1 MESSEG
7 QTRGSLGK
15 RDNSKIKKK
24 QDNRSE
30 KSNKGVGN
38 LGWGKRDN

>member
-15 RDNSKIKKK
+15 RDNSKLKKSKIIEVKRVIK
-24 QDNRSE
+24 E
-30 KSNKGVGN
+30 
-38 LGWGKRDN
+38 WEI